1 MAHYENF
8 VWEKHNGLWRFYNP
22 IRRIYFKRT
31 DRYAVNQKNLEAGK
45 VHIDPKRGIIQSE
58 YTVKSSKNF
67 AQEWYEQDHW
77 AWEEKTGNVYRV
89 RMKDG
94 VQTERK
100 LCGQVDERRHVVHYL
115 IDRDITSRDE
125 WDSQAKHK
133 KVITTS
139 CQNTQLVKWC
149 REMDGKSI
157 FALCAVRPK
166 MTFAEIKNVIE
177 NEGGSIDSMG
187 IIHRD

>member
-8 VWEKHNGLWRFYNP
+8 VWEKHDGLWRFYNP

-31 DRYAVNQKNLEAGK
+31 ERYAVNQKNLDAGK
-45 VHIDPKRGIIQSE
+45 VHIDPKLGIIQSE
-58 YTVKSSKNF
+58 YTVKSTKDF
-67 AQEWYEQDHW
+67 PQEWYEQDHW
-77 AWEEKTGNVYRV
+77 AWEEKTGNVYRI

-94 VQTERK
+94 AQVERK
-100 LCGQVDERRHVVHYL
+100 LCGQVSERRHVVLYL

-125 WDSQAKHK
+125 YSNQDVHKHLK
-133 KVITTS
+133 KEDWK
-139 CQNTQLVKWC
+139 QVKWC
-149 REMDGKSI
+149 RDYDNRSI
-157 FALCAVRPK
+157 LVLCQLKPK

-177 NEGGSIDSMG
+177 NEGGSVDSMG

>member
-1 MAHYENF
+1 
-8 VWEKHNGLWRFYNP
+8 
-22 IRRIYFKRT
+22 
-31 DRYAVNQKNLEAGK
+31 
-45 VHIDPKRGIIQSE
+45 
-58 YTVKSSKNF
+58 VKGAKDF

-77 AWEEKTGNVYRV
+77 AWEEGTGNVYRI

-94 VQTERK
+94 VQMERR
-100 LCGQVDERRHVVHYL
+100 LCGCVPERRQVVQYL

-125 WDSQAKHK
+125 YSNQDVHSSIRKEDWKQ
-133 KVITTS
+133 
-139 CQNTQLVKWC
+139 VKWC

-157 FALCAVRPK
+157 LALCALKPK

-177 NEGGSIDSMG
+177 NEGGSVDSMG

>member
-1 MAHYENF
+1 MVHYDNF
-8 VWEKHNGLWRFYNP
+8 VWEKHEGLWRFYNP

-31 DRYAVNQKNLEAGK
+31 ARYAVNQKNLDAGK

-58 YTVKSSKNF
+58 YTAKSSKDF

-77 AWEEKTGNVYRV
+77 AWEEKTGNVYRI

-94 VQTERK
+94 AQMERK
-100 LCGQVDERRHVVHYL
+100 LCGQVDERRHVVQYL
-115 IDRDITSRDE
+115 IDRDITSRDVYSNQDVHRHPLKE
-125 WDSQAKHK
+125 DWKQ
-133 KVITTS
+133 
-139 CQNTQLVKWC
+139 VKWC

-157 FALCAVRPK
+157 LALCALKPK

-177 NEGGSIDSMG
+177 NEGGSVDSMG